1 MKAKLFL
8 LCAAALTLGGCAT
21 NMGGTGDTG
30 MVEGAGASDTDLEPQ
45 AAIPI
50 YRLGSPNGN
59 DLGGN
64 RPDIIF
70 YR

>member
-8 LCAAALTLGGCAT
+8 LCAAALTFGGCAT
-21 NMGGTGDTG
+21 YTGGTGDSG
-30 MVEGAGASDTDLEPQ
+30 MIEGSDASYTDVEPRMAVPV
-45 AAIPI
+45 

-59 DLGGN
+59 DMGGN